1 MCARLLRRLHPSASA
16 GPYVTS
22 PQWHRQ
28 LVCIPH
34 EQATMRTNVRSGR
47 RGCPRGQ
54 RVGALLS
61 NLLIAG
67 MHTCCAPFAPL
78 AGKSPS
84 RHVTRAPSAT
94 DWIAPWM
101 QHLLECPEQTVAV
114 SNNAESRVSIQTTS
128 ATPRNCRGWP
138 IRPGRAVSKVGRKIA
153 SHSRCSRR

>member
-1 MCARLLRRLHPSASA
+1 
-16 GPYVTS
+16 VTS

-61 NLLIAG
+61 SLLIAG

-101 QHLLECPEQTVAV
+101 QMCEIAATAPTPLKNRFNFGV
-114 SNNAESRVSIQTTS
+114 SNSGVSAVLFCTWDSPRRLRRRHQHTLSSMSSREPLLTFS
-128 ATPRNCRGWP
+128 
-138 IRPGRAVSKVGRKIA
+138 SKPQSFHGSLV
-153 SHSRCSRR
+153 

>member
-1 MCARLLRRLHPSASA
+1 
-16 GPYVTS
+16 
-22 PQWHRQ
+22 
-28 LVCIPH
+28 
-34 EQATMRTNVRSGR
+34 MRTNVRSGR

-114 SNNAESRVSIQTTS
+114 SNNAESRVSIQTSFKTPQGDPTS
-128 ATPRNCRGWP
+128 TWSAQ
-138 IRPGRAVSKVGRKIA
+138 VVA
-153 SHSRCSRR
+153 SHMFVSEIDVSIPVFSTL